1 MRSLIIGLIAVAAT
15 LSGGW
20 FAERAGTGE
29 IADAAAATEIVSIDT
44 IAIPVFAEGRVGG
57 YALFRVALNVP
68 SKSLKAMRLP
78 PHMAVTDALHSV
90 VFGDSRFDF
99 TVPDGI
105 DLDRMRET
113 LLGELTERLSL
124 DIRTVLIEQIDYL
137 ARSEIRNRNMRQRD
151 R

>member
-1 MRSLIIGLIAVAAT
+1 
-15 LSGGW
+15 
-20 FAERAGTGE
+20 
-29 IADAAAATEIVSIDT
+29 
-44 IAIPVFAEGRVGG
+44 
-57 YALFRVALNVP
+57 
-68 SKSLKAMRLP
+68 
-78 PHMAVTDALHSV
+78 MAVTDALHSV